1 MTGWAGA
8 TSTPLWAVLLGA
20 GFGAGLWALAV
31 WVHPPRPT
39 LGQLLA
45 RTLDAP
51 AVPDDIGSP
60 GGRLARLVAPL
71 VAVQRR
77 AGLPG
82 ARVAVDLRVTG
93 MPVAEHL
100 ARKVLLALAGFVA
113 PTVAQLLLAVAGVP
127 FGIELPLIGG
137 VVLAVAGFLW
147 PDLRAR
153 GRAAEMR
160 ADFRH
165 ALSAYLDLVWI
176 TLAGGAG
183 VDSALTGS
191 VTIGQGWAFDRLAGA
206 LSAAHLTRVTAWTAL
221 RRLGEEIG
229 VDELAEL
236 AGSVSLAGTE
246 GARVR
251 ASLAARAGSLR
262 AHQIT
267 DAEAR
272 AQSATERM
280 SLPVMLLFLG
290 FLTFITYPAIG
301 QILNGL

>member
-1 MTGWAGA
+1 R
-8 TSTPLWAVLLGA
+8 
-20 GFGAGLWALAV
+20 
-31 WVHPPRPT
+31 PPHPT
-39 LGQLLA
+39 LGQMLA

-51 AVPDDIGSP
+51 APPEDIGSP
-60 GGRLARLVAPL
+60 RGRSARLVAPL

-77 AGLPG
+77 AGRPG
-82 ARVAVDLRVTG
+82 HRVVADLRVTG
-93 MPVAEHL
+93 TPVAEHL
-100 ARKVLLALAGFVA
+100 ARKALLALAGFVA
-113 PTVAQLLLAVAGVP
+113 PTIAQLLLAVAGLP
-127 FGIELPLIGG
+127 FGIGLPLLGG
-137 VVLAVAGFLW
+137 VVLAVVGFVW

-160 ADFRH
+160 AEFRH

-191 VTIGQGWAFDRLAGA
+191 VTIGQGWALDRLAGA
-206 LSAAHLTRVTAWTAL
+206 LSTAHLTRVSAWTAL
-221 RRLGEEIG
+221 RGLGEEIG

-236 AGSVSLAGTE
+236 AGSVSLAGTV
-246 GARVR
+246 GAGVR

-267 DAEAR
+267 DAEAA

-290 FLTFITYPAIG
+290 FLTFITYPAIS
-301 QILNGL
+301 QILDGL